1 MAYYSPFLLS
11 MIYIEKP
18 GTDPWFNIAAEE
30 FATKQLTEDVLMLWE
45 SDWCVVTG
53 KHQLAYAEIN
63 PSEVFISKTPVIRRI
78 SGGGTVVHAPGNL
91 NFSFITD
98 NSNSDSKIDF
108 RKATRPIVD
117 FLSQFGLKVELSR
130 ISNLSV
136 NNLKISGN
144 AAHVYKNRSLHHGT
158 LLYNTDIRKLASL
171 ISRKDMPYASKAIKS
186 NPTDIVN
193 IATVTGSSL
202 SYPEFKLEL
211 QKYLF
216 NVLQINSIRIF
227 SSAEAAAIQRL
238 IDEKYKQDWWNY
250 GYSPDYTFEKVIGFA
265 GYDFA
270 VAFAVRKGTIYA
282 FKITGSEL
290 LQPLAT
296 MLIGV
301 QHSWNEIEEKISSSA
316 FSSIFS
322 KQEINQLVVQL
333 I

>member
-1 MAYYSPFLLS
+1 

-63 PSEVFISKTPVIRRI
+63 PSEVFKSKIPVIRRI

-91 NFSFITD
+91 NYSFITD
-98 NSNSDSKIDF
+98 NTNNQSKTDF
-108 RKATRPIVD
+108 RKATKPIID
-117 FLSQFGLKVELSR
+117 FLNSFGLNVELSS

-144 AAHVYKNRSLHHGT
+144 AAHAYKNRSLHHGT

-186 NPTDIVN
+186 HSVGIAN
-193 IATVTGSSL
+193 IDTLTGSNF
-202 SYPEFKLEL
+202 SYSEFKQEL
-211 QKYLF
+211 QNYLF
-216 NVLQINSIRIF
+216 KNLHINTIRPF
-227 SSAEAAAIQRL
+227 STIETDSIQRL
-238 IDEKYKQDWWNY
+238 TDEKYKQFWWNF
-250 GYSPDYTFEKVIGFA
+250 GYSPDYTFKKVIGFA
-265 GYDFA
+265 GYNFA
-270 VAFAVRKGTIYA
+270 VAFAVRKGTINA
-282 FKITGSEL
+282 FQITGSEL

-301 QHSWNEIEEKISSSA
+301 RHSWNEIEEKISSSA

-322 KQEINQLVVQL
+322 KHEINQLMVQL
-333 I
+333 F